1 MFPRPLIKI
10 IPGHYDPDFEFSLDA
25 EEGIQKVIFHASYR
39 YSSTEATV
47 EEPTNG
53 KYLFELSTHALYSGV
68 EVGLTVTVIYKGLRH
83 RIGSFEYIY
92 RGDEDEIFMIEMD
105 VEGFPRRTQKRIRVS
120 DQAAVPTVRP
130 LAREDGL

>member
-1 MFPRPLIKI
+1 MKI
-10 IPGHYDPDFEFSLDA
+10 IPGRNSYYPNFEFSLDA
-25 EEGIQKVIFHASYR
+25 EEGIQKVIFSSYR
-39 YSSTEATV
+39 DLTESTV

-53 KYLFELSTHALYSGV
+53 KYLFKLSTHGRYFSGV
-68 EVGLTVTVIYKGLRH
+68 KVGLTVTVIYKGLKH

-130 LAREDGL
+130 LTRDDGL

>member
-1 MFPRPLIKI
+1 MKI
-10 IPGHYDPDFEFSLDA
+10 IPGENHYHPNFEFSLDA
-25 EEGIQKVIFHASYR
+25 EEGIQKVIFLSNG

-53 KYLFELSTHALYSGV
+53 KYLFKLSTVGHFFSGE

-130 LAREDGL
+130 LTRDDGL